1 MTVRQ
6 SLCLTCR
13 SRLESGE
20 VCELHPHTAVDL
32 GTKAGRERLRQRVW
46 GSPEARAR
54 LAEAAQAG
62 AFAGGLGGLGGLDGC
77 FEVGAAIPGL
87 QILVPIVA
95 VFVVVF
101 FLYSTIAWVVR
112 TIRNRK
118 RLPGQ
123 PSGVSAWSGKART
136 LPLSGTVSAAE
147 PDGGA
152 PLSDRRCVAWGVLLT
167 GDDTAGSGP
176 VLLRD
181 GYTTG
186 LEITLDDGRIV
197 RVPRG
202 RCRVVGPTG
211 RHPRRAVDHYLTT
224 MKFPLDSGPDAE
236 TFPLFPADKAV
247 EVLVSIG
254 DRVHLRADLAPTD
267 GHYRQVTHFV
277 TAGTVELTA
286 VG

>member
-1 MTVRQ
+1 MTDRQ

-13 SRLESGE
+13 ARLESGE
-20 VCELHPHTAVDL
+20 VCDLHPRTAVDL
-32 GTKAGRERLRQRVW
+32 GTEAGREKLRQRVW

-54 LAEAAQAG
+54 LREATQAG
-62 AFAGGLGGLGGLDGC
+62 ALGGGLGGLSGLDGC
-77 FEVGAAIPGL
+77 FEVGAAIPGV
-87 QILVPIVA
+87 QILVLVA
-95 VFVVVF
+95 AIFVGVF
-101 FLYSTIAWVVR
+101 FVYSTVAWVVA
-112 TIRNRK
+112 TIRRRK
-118 RLPGQ
+118 RLPG
-123 PSGVSAWSGKART
+123 PSYGVSALSGKART

-147 PDGGA
+147 PDGAA

-167 GDDTAGSGP
+167 GEDTAGSGP

-197 RVPRG
+197 RVPSG
-202 RCRVVGPTG
+202 RCRVVGSTR

-224 MKFPLDSGPDAE
+224 MKFPLDSGADAK

-247 EVLVSIG
+247 EVLVSVG

-267 GHYRQVTHFV
+267 GTYRQVTHFV
-277 TAGTVELTA
+277 TAATVELTA